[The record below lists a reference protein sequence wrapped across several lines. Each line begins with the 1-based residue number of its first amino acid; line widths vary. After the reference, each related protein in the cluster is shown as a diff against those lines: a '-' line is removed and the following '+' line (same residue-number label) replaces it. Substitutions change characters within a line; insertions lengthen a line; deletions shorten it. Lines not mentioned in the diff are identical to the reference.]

1 MVDIAVARSNLT
13 EGLEPC
19 PLAGAGPYAERVS
32 RPSVET
38 AGERSLGVCGKDEVV
53 VAEPEDAEERSRDA
67 DDCRSGDGSADDDVV
82 SVAEDGAV
90 EEVAAKEG
98 KVGAEGLETDRF

>member
-19 PLAGAGPYAERVS
+19 PLSVAGPYAERVS

-38 AGERSLGVCGKDEVV
+38 AGERSFGVCGKDEVV
-53 VAEPEDAEERSRDA
+53 VAEPEEAEERSRDA
-67 DDCRSGDGSADDDVV
+67 DCRSGDGSADDAVV

-90 EEVAAKEG
+90 EVSTKEG
-98 KVGAEGLETDRF
+98 KVGAEGLDTERF